1 MIKEAGNL
9 PRVVCE
15 AAGSRCGKLNESLG
29 DLCRSIAHRLTTVG
43 PVPEDVRPYFGHLRR
58 SVEAAVAH
66 PVADRATGRD
76 YSRLLASALN
86 LEPRDPISQALARLS
101 GPLPWYYHY
110 ATRPGE
116 ADLTAQI
123 AFAELVGPDGDMGA
137 PDCRVGF
144 TLMAPDTFYP
154 LHAHPAIELYFV
166 IAGTAEWQAGDTTRR
181 VPPGELV
188 LHRSSESHSMRTF
201 AEPLLALWS
210 WSGDLDTPAYYV

>member
-1 MIKEAGNL
+1 MIEEAGNL
-9 PRVVCE
+9 RPVIF
-15 AAGSRCGKLNESLG
+15 AAVGLRSRKLNESLG
-29 DLCRSIAHRLTTVG
+29 ELCRAIAHRLTTVG
-43 PVPEDVRPYFGHLRR
+43 PVPKDVQPYFGHMRR

-66 PVADRATGRD
+66 QVADRATARD
-76 YSRLLASALN
+76 YSQLLGSALN

-101 GPLPWYYHY
+101 DPLPWYYHY
-110 ATRPGE
+110 EIRPGE
-116 ADLTAQI
+116 ADLSTHI

-166 IAGTAEWQAGDTTRR
+166 IAGTAEWRAGDTTRP

-188 LHRSSESHSMRTF
+188 LHRSGEPHSMRTF

-210 WSGDLDTPAYYV
+210 WSGDLDTPAYYI